1 MGDGERNEMSTTHAA
16 VAVRRVMAVVGVV
29 LLMVWPTTVGAGAG
43 GASSLTITGPGLLE
57 HLEALQA
64 IGDAN
69 GGNRAFD
76 EPGYDTSVDYVAGRL
91 ESAGY
96 TVTRQTIV
104 GANEPVLSGPS
115 SFARILPTPRAY
127 VDGVDYDQPEPG
139 SPVDVSGTVVVVPDA
154 CDPDGYAGVPA
165 GGVALVQISDACDVG
180 VQLVFATLMPLGGLL
195 MISEG
200 GPGAPPEHIDPG
212 DIPFEYQMATLT
224 MSADAGAELWTLAQS
239 DTVTVSI
246 TTGWTSGEVET
257 TNVLAELPGASSD
270 EVVMVGAHL
279 DSVPA
284 GPGINDNGSGV
295 AAVLELAEELAATGV
310 TPRRT
315 IRFGFWAAEEIGLVG
330 STRYVEGLSPDE
342 QDRIVAYLNL
352 DMIGSPNW
360 IRAVYDPIEAAIPE
374 NVPPGSQA
382 ITDVFEA
389 HFAALGL
396 PTVPIWTNG
405 RSDDASFSEAGIPVG
420 GLMSGIEDKTPA
432 EAALFGGTAGEPAD
446 PCYHQACDRVSNVD
460 LGIATELAQTFADVT
475 LELAGVDEPITTTT
489 TAPAGAVTVTPVFTG

>member
-1 MGDGERNEMSTTHAA
+1 MGDGERNEMSTTRVA
-16 VAVRRVMAVVGVV
+16 VSVRRVVAVVGVV
-29 LLMVWPTTVGAGAG
+29 LLMAWPTTGGAGAD
-43 GASSLTITGPGLLE
+43 ATVTITGPGLLE
-57 HLEALQA
+57 HLEALQS
-64 IGDAN
+64 IGDDN
-69 GGNRAFD
+69 GGNRAFN
-76 EPGYDTSVDYVAGRL
+76 EPGYDASVDYVAGRL
-91 ESAGY
+91 EAAGY
-96 TVTRQTIV
+96 TVERQTIV

-115 SFARILPTPRAY
+115 SFARVLPTPRAY

-154 CDPDGYAGVPA
+154 CDPNGYAVLTPGD
-165 GGVALVQISDACDVG
+165 VALVQISNACDVG
-180 VQLVFATLMPLGGLL
+180 VQLVFASIASPGGLL

-200 GPGAPPEHIDPG
+200 GPGTPPEHIDPG
-212 DIPFEYQMATLT
+212 DIPFAYEMATLT
-224 MSADAGAELWTLAQS
+224 MSADAGAELWTLAQF

-257 TNVLAELPGASSD
+257 TNVVAELPGASSD

-295 AAVLELAEELAATGV
+295 AAVLELAEELAAAGV

-330 STRYVEGLSPDE
+330 STRYVEGLSADE
-342 QDRIVAYLNL
+342 QSRIVAYLNL

-374 NVPPGSQA
+374 NVPAGSQA
-382 ITDVFEA
+382 LTDLFEA
-389 HFAALGL
+389 HFAELGL

-405 RSDDASFSEAGIPVG
+405 RSDDASFSQAGIPVG
-420 GLMSGIEDKTPA
+420 GLFSGIDDKTP
-432 EAALFGGTAGEPAD
+432 EQAALFGGTAGVPAD
-446 PCYHQACDRVSNVD
+446 PCYHQACDRLGNVD
-460 LGIATELAQTFADVT
+460 LAIAAELAQSFADVT
-475 LELAGVDEPITTTT
+475 LELAGVDEPIPTSI